1 MAKITLPDECAAITG
16 GACALDIAAENY
28 RDLLAHLT
36 QRWPN
41 LDELLERYAVA
52 IDGQIYQDAFME
64 PLRADSEVFF
74 MPRIEGG

>member
-1 MAKITLPDECAAITG
+1 MAKIILPDECAAITG

-28 RDLLAHLT
+28 RDLRTQLA

>member
-1 MAKITLPDECAAITG
+1 MANITLPGECAAITG
-16 GACALDIAAENY
+16 GACALNIAAENY
-28 RDLLAHLT
+28 RDLRAQLA

>member
-28 RDLLAHLT
+28 RDLRAQLA

>member
-1 MAKITLPDECAAITG
+1 VAKITLPDECAAITG

-28 RDLLAHLT
+28 RDLRAQLA

>member
-1 MAKITLPDECAAITG
+1 VANITLPDECAAITG

-28 RDLLAHLT
+28 RDLRAQLA

>member
-1 MAKITLPDECAAITG
+1 MANITLPDECAAITG

-28 RDLLAHLT
+28 RDLRAQLA

-41 LDELLERYAVA
+41 LDGLLERYAVA